1 VIFYWFIQYF
11 LIWPIAGIIL
21 RIFYKIEVRGRENL
35 TGVRAPLIIV
45 SNHKTLLDG
54 FLIVISMPWLS
65 PILPGR
71 YITEEFDFRS
81 KVLRLIA
88 RLRILKLFYLLT
100 GGFPSGR
107 GQGIEKAIKFPTR
120 ILEKGGTVL
129 MFPEGFLIRGD
140 ELGYF
145 YHGTS
150 ALALEAKVLIL
161 PIHIKTRRGY
171 IRVTFGKVFN
181 LDAASREAGT
191 EILKKKIQDLQ

>member
-1 VIFYWFIQYF
+1 MIFYWFVQYF
-11 LIWPIAGIIL
+11 LVWPIAGIIL

-35 TGVRAPLIIV
+35 DGVKPPLIMA

-54 FLIVISMPWLS
+54 FIIVVSFPWLS

-71 YITEEFDFRS
+71 YMTEEFDFRS
-81 KVLRLIA
+81 MALRIIS

-107 GQGIEKAIKFPTR
+107 GQGIENAIKIPAR
-120 ILEKGGTVL
+120 ILKNGGTVL

-150 ALALEAKVLIL
+150 ALALVSKAPIL
-161 PIHIKTRRGY
+161 PVHIKISRGR

-181 LDAASREAGT
+181 LEAGSKEEGT
-191 EILKKKIQDLQ
+191 EILKEKIQGLQ